1 VQHGILNVGGGEFST
16 LKVRQWGVHR
26 QGFAPRSADR
36 RILLP
41 LRRDRSQCG
50 GDDNLY
56 FRLVRCMLPKADAG
70 EQGGHGDDGQP
81 GSIGEAVAL

>member
-1 VQHGILNVGGGEFST
+1 VQHAILNVGGGEFST
-16 LKVRQWGVHR
+16 LKVRQLGVHR

-41 LRRDRSQCG
+41 LRRDRCG

-56 FRLVRCMLPKADAG
+56 FRPVRCMLPKADAG
-70 EQGGHGDDGQP
+70 EQGGQRDGQP